1 MGHGKET
8 PRQKMIGMMYLVLT
22 AMLALN
28 VSKEVLDA
36 FVNVDEGLVQTTES
50 FAAKNEGLYSRFQ
63 IAYQQN
69 PEKVGD
75 WKNKAEEVKKRSDK
89 LFDFMNECK
98 VEIVSVKE
106 PEAVVDGKVDLK
118 LVEIKDNT
126 DTPAEIMITN
136 KKGIELKERIEEYRE
151 YVIDL
156 IDNSNGEYDL
166 LISSIEGNL
175 DTHDH
180 PAEKAGEPPEPWESH
195 NFEHLPLASVITIL
209 SGMQADLRN
218 VESEMINYLLNQ
230 VDAKDFKVNV
240 LEPVVMPNSNY
251 VFKGQEYRAEVFLA
265 AYDSTNTPS
274 VILDNGNE
282 LPVEGGKG
290 VFTSTS
296 NTTGERSWG
305 GTITLDNDGQ
315 MIEREF
321 SASYTVAQASAVVS
335 PTKMLVF
342 YRGVDNPVS
351 VSASGVGEENLDP
364 RISSGTIKKVRD
376 GSYLVRP
383 GPRETESTIS
393 VYANV
398 EGSQR
403 FMGEMDF
410 RVLNLPTPTATVAG
424 LPGGQGILSLGQLTR
439 LKTVEAEAEDFLF
452 EVDFTVTEFKV
463 NVIGTGGISRIETS
477 ESNKFTAAQ
486 KEIFRGMRTGQ
497 RVYIEDIKA
506 IGPDGVKRDL
516 NNITIK
522 IR

>member
-75 WKNKAEEVKKRSDK
+75 WKNKAEEVKKRSDE

-126 DTPAEIMITN
+126 DTPAEIMIVN
-136 KKGIELKERIEEYRE
+136 KKGTELKERIIAYRE
-151 YVIDL
+151 YVIDM
-156 IDNSNGEYDL
+156 IDNSNGQYDL
-166 LISSIEGNL
+166 LISAIEGNL

-265 AYDSTNTPS
+265 AYDSTNTPD
-274 VILDNGNE
+274 VILDN
-282 LPVEGGKG
+282 
-290 VFTSTS
+290 
-296 NTTGERSWG
+296 
-305 GTITLDNDGQ
+305 
-315 MIEREF
+315 
-321 SASYTVAQASAVVS
+321 
-335 PTKMLVF
+335 
-342 YRGVDNPVS
+342 
-351 VSASGVGEENLDP
+351 
-364 RISSGTIKKVRD
+364 
-376 GSYLVRP
+376 
-383 GPRETESTIS
+383 
-393 VYANV
+393 
-398 EGSQR
+398 
-403 FMGEMDF
+403 
-410 RVLNLPTPTATVAG
+410 
-424 LPGGQGILSLGQLTR
+424 
-439 LKTVEAEAEDFLF
+439 
-452 EVDFTVTEFKV
+452 
-463 NVIGTGGISRIETS
+463 
-477 ESNKFTAAQ
+477 
-486 KEIFRGMRTGQ
+486 
-497 RVYIEDIKA
+497 
-506 IGPDGVKRDL
+506 
-516 NNITIK
+516 
-522 IR
+522 